1 MGLFSAVVKGLARSA
16 NDTFANHQ
24 RKKAKKI
31 AYKNTGKKIEAAS
44 KHHKKIN
51 GSQTY
56 KQELKKQNKIINTRH
71 QRINNFIGDY

>member
-31 AYKNTGKKIEAAS
+31 AYKKRFFKVFFDTSINLIAFPS
-44 KHHKKIN
+44 K
-51 GSQTY
+51 
-56 KQELKKQNKIINTRH
+56 
-71 QRINNFIGDY
+71 F